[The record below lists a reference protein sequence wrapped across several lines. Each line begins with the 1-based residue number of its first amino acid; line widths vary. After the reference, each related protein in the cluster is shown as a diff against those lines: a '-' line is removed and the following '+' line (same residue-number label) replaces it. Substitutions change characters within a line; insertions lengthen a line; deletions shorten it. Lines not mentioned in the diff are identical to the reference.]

1 MTYNHIIVGA
11 GSAGC
16 VLAAR
21 LSEDSGKSVLL
32 IEAGPDYPDF
42 ERLPTDLKYG
52 YNHPV
57 AAAEDAPHNWS
68 FRGMATSRPPR
79 QIPVPRGKVM
89 GGSSAINVQAFL
101 RGIPE
106 DYDAWATLGNDE
118 WSFINLLTYFRR
130 SETDLDARDDFHGA
144 DGPIPVRRHKHEN
157 WNRDQK
163 AFVDACVATGF
174 PESWDQNNPD
184 STGVGPVPM
193 NNPDGIRMSTALTY
207 INPIRHR
214 LNLTVRADVM
224 ANRIVFDNKR
234 ATGIE
239 VASGGQT
246 FVVEGEEIILSAGAI
261 GSPHLLM
268 LSGVGPA
275 GQLDATGVQLIMD
288 SPGVGQNLRDH
299 PLAIAD
305 YRVPTDYPIDPNEPW
320 EQVSLRY
327 TAEGS
332 TTRNDM
338 MILPSSCST
347 TLIGETP
354 GTHVGCGLQL
364 PVGSGE
370 LTLVS
375 KDPNIQPQIDY
386 HYLEEPWDL
395 QRMRDGMRLAI
406 QLLEHPA
413 YRDILLE
420 RLSPTD
426 RDLASDDTL
435 DAWLMAN
442 VSSFQHISGT
452 CKMGSDAGPMAVA
465 DQYCNVRGLD
475 GLRVAD
481 ASIFPNIVRANTNA
495 TAVMIGERAAGFIQE
510 GR

>member
-1 MTYNHIIVGA
+1 MKYNYIIVGA

-21 LSEDSGKSVLL
+21 LSEESGKSVLL
-32 IEAGPDYPDF
+32 IEAGPDYPKL
-42 ERLPTDLKYG
+42 EHLPTDLKYG
-52 YNHPV
+52 YNPI
-57 AAAEDAPHNWS
+57 ASQEDAPHNWS
-68 FRGMATSRPPR
+68 FTGMATHRPAR
-79 QIPVPRGKVM
+79 QIPVPRGKVT
-89 GGSSAINVQAFL
+89 GGTSAINMQAFL

-106 DYDAWATLGNDE
+106 DYDAWAALGNEE
-118 WSFINLLTYFRR
+118 WSFIDLLPYFRR
-130 SETDLDARDDFHGA
+130 LETDLDIRDDFHGA
-144 DGPIPVRRHKHEN
+144 DGPIPVRRYQRDN
-157 WNRDQK
+157 WNRDQE
-163 AFVDACVATGF
+163 AFVDTCVAAGF

-214 LNLTVRADVM
+214 LNVTIRPNVM
-224 ANRIVFDNKR
+224 ARRIVFDNKR
-234 ATGIE
+234 ATGVE
-239 VASGGQT
+239 VQSGGQI
-246 FVVEGEEIILSAGAI
+246 FIAEAEEIILSAGAI

-275 GQLDATGVQLIMD
+275 GQLDAAGVPLIAD

-299 PLAIAD
+299 PLVFAD
-305 YRVPTDYPIDPNEPW
+305 YRVPVDYPIDPNAPW
-320 EQVSLRY
+320 QQVSLRY

-332 TTRNDM
+332 STRNDM
-338 MILPSSCST
+338 MIYPSSCSR
-347 TLIGETP
+347 TLFGEAP
-354 GTHVGCGLQL
+354 HIRVGCGVQL

-375 KDPNIQPQIDY
+375 KHPNIQPQIDY
-386 HYLEEPWDL
+386 HFLREPWDL
-395 QRMRDGMRLAI
+395 QRMREGMRLAVR
-406 QLLEHPA
+406 LLEHQA
-413 YRDILLE
+413 YRDIVLE
-420 RLSPTD
+420 RLSPTEL
-426 RDLASDDTL
+426 DLASDDAL

-452 CKMGSDAGPMAVA
+452 CKMGPASDPMAVV
-465 DQYCNVRGLD
+465 DQYCNVRGLA

-495 TAVMIGERAAGFIQE
+495 TAVMIGERASDFI
-510 GR
+510 RAA